1 MFAEKRDSLAYKLLG
16 DFHTTDMDFLFGPTV
31 GGMTSEEE
39 ALKAVVQRYWSNFA
53 ATGDPNGNG
62 GGGGSGADLRW
73 PEGDRDAMLVLKF
86 APQEVEYSRYTEVCD
101 FWDALPRGAAG
112 GGGPNAES
120 VQ

>member
-1 MFAEKRDSLAYKLLG
+1 MAYKLLG

-62 GGGGSGADLRW
+62 GGGGSGAGLRW

-101 FWDALPRGAAG
+101 FWDALPPGAAG

-120 VQ
+120 VK